1 MLNKIEEYEKAFVK
15 MESKITRFDEVN
27 YDLKI
32 LRNDYETLK
41 NKSQQISEEM
51 SKQSFAHD
59 KLLMNYGVCMFELDR
74 MFVSKNGDI
83 KKIDR
88 MDLGNSI

>member
-1 MLNKIEEYEKAFVK
+1 